1 MVKTTNQI
9 SHSSIIP
16 GEISAVPQAVD
27 PVGGKLED
35 RRDAQWAFWTREAMV
50 SIDEHRHVYWEK
62 IIIPVVN

>member
-16 GEISAVPQAVD
+16 GEISAEVPQAVD

-35 RRDAQWAFWTREAMV
+35 RRDAQWDFLNQR
-50 SIDEHRHVYWEK
+50 SDGFYR
-62 IIIPVVN
+62 

>member
-35 RRDAQWAFWTREAMV
+35 RRDAQWAF
-50 SIDEHRHVYWEK
+50 
-62 IIIPVVN
+62 